1 MNPRPQFTVDLR
13 KRRHVRSLS
22 GPMIFIHLFKP
33 VHDLCSNGRQ
43 MVTAMLMVYLNL
55 SKSASLPLGLL
66 GRLDQ
71 RVLFGRWPVK
81 RKRSGLTGCLVTF
94 A

>member
-1 MNPRPQFTVDLR
+1 
-13 KRRHVRSLS
+13 
-22 GPMIFIHLFKP
+22 
-33 VHDLCSNGRQ
+33 

-71 RVLFGRWPVK
+71 RVNPLHGPCVNLGNYHPTEKNPLRLPK
-81 RKRSGLTGCLVTF
+81 TYF

>member
-1 MNPRPQFTVDLR
+1 
-13 KRRHVRSLS
+13 
-22 GPMIFIHLFKP
+22 
-33 VHDLCSNGRQ
+33 

>member
-1 MNPRPQFTVDLR
+1 
-13 KRRHVRSLS
+13 
-22 GPMIFIHLFKP
+22 
-33 VHDLCSNGRQ
+33 

-71 RVLFGRWPVK
+71 RVHPLDGPMNGGVCGNLAVPARYVGRFVEIHAGELASPQPAKVDDGG
-81 RKRSGLTGCLVTF
+81 RAGVRCLIGEF
-94 A
+94 

>member
-1 MNPRPQFTVDLR
+1 
-13 KRRHVRSLS
+13 
-22 GPMIFIHLFKP
+22 
-33 VHDLCSNGRQ
+33 

-71 RVLFGRWPVK
+71 RVNPLHGPQ
-81 RKRSGLTGCLVTF
+81 SGQLLVVPN
-94 A
+94 